1 MPEFEAILFDF
12 DGVFLDSE
20 PVHCACWA
28 ELLAPLGIALNWEY
42 YRQYG
47 VGVDDR
53 EMLRMVAA
61 RSDPP
66 RKWEE
71 LWALY
76 PAKKKLFQAR
86 MAQSPPFDPSLD
98 GFLSGLHGVYKLAVV
113 SSSSTTEIALIL
125 AAGGIVNGAGLAAA
139 LGRPTPGR
147 THGAGGGRLGTGH
160 GQWTRRRIRGAGRER
175 ARQSPRTCARQARNV
190 TPAILSPV
198 GLSGLE
204 QAGGKTASATAR
216 PCNLT

>member
-1 MPEFEAILFDF
+1 
-12 DGVFLDSE
+12 
-20 PVHCACWA
+20 
-28 ELLAPLGIALNWEY
+28 LLAPLGIALNWEY

-125 AAGGIVNGAGLAAA
+125 AAGGIRRHFDTLVCGEDVQHHKPSPEPYLLAAQRLGVRTA
-139 LGRPTPGR
+139 LVVEDSEPGMASGRAAGFEVLAVKGPANLRERVLGR
-147 THGAGGGRLGTGH
+147 L
-160 GQWTRRRIRGAGRER
+160 
-175 ARQSPRTCARQARNV
+175 
-190 TPAILSPV
+190 
-198 GLSGLE
+198 
-204 QAGGKTASATAR
+204 AT
-216 PCNLT
+216 